1 MKNEKID
8 IIIKRQKKGIFWR
21 NIQQLKKN
29 QIAMGPNQKQDE
41 SPADRAWAIHAA
53 IIGLN
58 TGNLLFRG
66 LELDPEN
73 PGLITVACLS
83 LLAIA
88 LPFQAVFFL
97 INSYIQDSTNVH
109 EIEHRM
115 LLRISLICQTVSYIS
130 LIGIAVLMFETH
142 LYIGLS
148 FTVGSVVAFFLVRS
162 ALAQVDILA
171 KL

>member
-1 MKNEKID
+1 MD
-8 IIIKRQKKGIFWR
+8 MCAVQS
-21 NIQQLKKN
+21 
-29 QIAMGPNQKQDE
+29 QDD

-66 LELDPEN
+66 LELDPED

-97 INSYIQDSTNVH
+97 INSYIQDSINVH
-109 EIEHRM
+109 EIEHQM
-115 LLRISLICQTVSYIS
+115 LLRISLICQTVSYMS

-148 FTVGSVVAFFLVRS
+148 FTVGSIVAFFLVRS

>member
-1 MKNEKID
+1 
-8 IIIKRQKKGIFWR
+8 
-21 NIQQLKKN
+21 
-29 QIAMGPNQKQDE
+29 MGPNQKQDE
-41 SPADRAWAIHAA
+41 SPVDRAWAIHAA

-97 INSYIQDSTNVH
+97 INSY
-109 EIEHRM
+109 
-115 LLRISLICQTVSYIS
+115 LLLI
-130 LIGIAVLMFETH
+130 LI
-142 LYIGLS
+142 
-148 FTVGSVVAFFLVRS
+148 
-162 ALAQVDILA
+162 
-171 KL
+171 

>member
-1 MKNEKID
+1 M
-8 IIIKRQKKGIFWR
+8 
-21 NIQQLKKN
+21 
-29 QIAMGPNQKQDE
+29 
-41 SPADRAWAIHAA
+41 
-53 IIGLN
+53 N

-83 LLAIA
+83 LLAVA

-109 EIEHRM
+109 EIEYRM
-115 LLRISLICQTVSYIS
+115 LLRISLICQTVSYLS

-148 FTVGSVVAFFLVRS
+148 FTFGSVVAFFLVRS
-162 ALAQVDILA
+162 ALAQVDILS